1 MNEKPKKITTKRT
14 SQGQIIK
21 RGDRTWLVRVSRG
34 RDVTGKRRYL
44 NTTIYGTKKDAQ
56 DYLNKKLT
64 EKSAGTLVEPS
75 RLSVDEYLNKWL
87 DVAARPRLR
96 EGTFTSYS
104 ELLDRYIRPDLGVHR
119 LSNLHALDVQKTYS
133 GMLAKGLSARTVRYA
148 HAVLTSALKQAVKW
162 GMLTINVADLVE
174 LPKQERREMH
184 ALSPTEASKF
194 LESASCD
201 PQGIVFVFAL
211 ATGMR
216 PEEYLALKWSDIE
229 LKEGNA
235 VVRRT
240 LVWRKSGGWYFGEP
254 KTSRS
259 RRTVPLPDSL
269 TQSLRM
275 HRRLQNELKLQ
286 LEAAER
292 EAFQKN
298 DLVFAASNGMP
309 HAIRNLKQRHFKPIL
324 KRAELPMIRLYDLR
338 HSCATLLLA
347 AGENPKVVSERLG
360 HASITLTLDT
370 YSHVLPTMQQSATEK
385 LERILYG

>member
-1 MNEKPKKITTKRT
+1 
-14 SQGQIIK
+14 
-21 RGDRTWLVRVSRG
+21 
-34 RDVTGKRRYL
+34 
-44 NTTIYGTKKDAQ
+44 
-56 DYLNKKLT
+56 
-64 EKSAGTLVEPS
+64 
-75 RLSVDEYLNKWL
+75 
-87 DVAARPRLR
+87 
-96 EGTFTSYS
+96 
-104 ELLDRYIRPDLGVHR
+104 
-119 LSNLHALDVQKTYS
+119 
-133 GMLAKGLSARTVRYA
+133 
-148 HAVLTSALKQAVKW
+148 
-162 GMLTINVADLVE
+162 
-174 LPKQERREMH
+174 
-184 ALSPTEASKF
+184 
-194 LESASCD
+194 
-201 PQGIVFVFAL
+201 
-211 ATGMR
+211 
-216 PEEYLALKWSDIE
+216 YLALKWSDID

-259 RRTVPLPDSL
+259 RRTVPLP
-269 TQSLRM
+269 QSLRM

-385 LERILYG
+385 LERILY